1 MQYILPII
9 IFIVLGVVSGV
20 LLTVVSKVFEV
31 KVDTR
36 VEKISEAL
44 PQINCGACGFSGCN
58 DYANA
63 IVEHGEK
70 MNLCKPGGEAAAKAI
85 GEAMG
90 VSVEVPE
97 KLLAFVRCSGKCS
110 QTPNKYEYVGIHT
123 CEAANLFYNGSK
135 ICTSGCLGY
144 GDCQLKC
151 PVGAI
156 CIEDGLAI
164 VNTAVCIGCGAC
176 AEACPNHLIDLK
188 PADTKIFVA
197 CKSTAIGK
205 VTRKVCSAGCIGC
218 KICEKKCPSGAIKVE
233 NNYATIDQHICT
245 ACGECEENCPTG
257 AIRML

>member
-85 GEAMG
+85 NEAWE
-90 VSVEVPE
+90 SNQ
-97 KLLAFVRCSGKCS
+97 K
-110 QTPNKYEYVGIHT
+110 
-123 CEAANLFYNGSK
+123 
-135 ICTSGCLGY
+135 
-144 GDCQLKC
+144 
-151 PVGAI
+151 
-156 CIEDGLAI
+156 
-164 VNTAVCIGCGAC
+164 
-176 AEACPNHLIDLK
+176 
-188 PADTKIFVA
+188 
-197 CKSTAIGK
+197 
-205 VTRKVCSAGCIGC
+205 
-218 KICEKKCPSGAIKVE
+218 
-233 NNYATIDQHICT
+233 
-245 ACGECEENCPTG
+245 
-257 AIRML
+257 